1 MLKRTK
7 LAIYFLSAAALVSV
21 AIGVRA
27 QQQHTHSQTESQPQ
41 AQPQSKT
48 DEHGAMS
55 HEQMSHEAMSY
66 DAMSHGSCPMMQGAQ
81 AKTPDGAGA
90 HAGHLAEVNARG
102 EQGMGFSQT
111 ATTHHFLLMP
121 DGGAIQVEVNDA
133 KDAVSLDQIR
143 THLAHIAEMF
153 AAGNFETPMFVHDQ
167 VPPGVAVMQK
177 LKAEIA
183 YKYEETR
190 GGARVRVSTRNPEA
204 LAAVQDFLR
213 FQIKEHRTGDP
224 LEVPAR

>member
-1 MLKRTK
+1 MMKRTK
-7 LAIYFLSAAALVSV
+7 FAICFLSAAAMVSV

-27 QQQHTHSQTESQPQ
+27 QQQHTHGHAETQPQ
-41 AQPQSKT
+41 VQPQSKT

-55 HEQMSHEAMSY
+55 HDQMSHEAMSH
-66 DAMSHGSCPMMQGAQ
+66 DTCPMMQGAQ

-102 EQGMGFSQT
+102 EQGMGFSQS
-111 ATTHHFLLMP
+111 ATKHHFLLMP

-143 THLAHIAEMF
+143 THLAQIAGAF
-153 AAGNFETPMFVHDQ
+153 AAGNFETPMFVHDE
-167 VPPGVAVMQK
+167 VPPGVVVMQK
-177 LKAEIA
+177 LKSEIA
-183 YKYEETR
+183 YKYEETQN
-190 GGARVRVSTRNPEA
+190 GARVRVSTRNPEA

>member
-1 MLKRTK
+1 MMKRTK
-7 LAIYFLSAAALVSV
+7 FAIYFLSAAALVFV
-21 AIGVRA
+21 AVGVRA
-27 QQQHTHSQTESQPQ
+27 QQQHTHSHMESQPQ

-55 HEQMSHEAMSY
+55 HEAVSHEAMSH
-66 DAMSHGSCPMMQGAQ
+66 DAMSHESCPMMQGAQ

-90 HAGHLAEVNARG
+90 HVGHVAEMNARG
-102 EQGMGFSQT
+102 EQGMGFSQS

-121 DGGAIQVEVNDA
+121 DGGAIQVTVNDP
-133 KDAVSLDQIR
+133 KDAANLDQIKM
-143 THLAHIAEMF
+143 HLAHIAEMF

-190 GGARVRVSTRNPEA
+190 GGARVRVSTRNPAA
-204 LAAVQDFLR
+204 LAAVQEFLR
-213 FQIKEHRTGDP
+213 FQIKEHQTGDP

>member
-1 MLKRTK
+1 MMKRTK
-7 LAIYFLSAAALVSV
+7 FAIYFLSAVISV
-21 AIGVRA
+21 AVGVRA
-27 QQQHTHSQTESQPQ
+27 QQQHTHSHTESQP
-41 AQPQSKT
+41 QPQSKT
-48 DEHGAMS
+48 DAHGAMS
-55 HEQMSHEAMSY
+55 HDKMSHE
-66 DAMSHGSCPMMQGAQ
+66 SCPMMQGAQ
-81 AKTPDGAGA
+81 AKTPDGAGS
-90 HAGHLAEVNARG
+90 HAGRVAEMNARG

-143 THLAHIAEMF
+143 THLAQIAGAF

-183 YKYEETR
+183 YKYEETQN
-190 GGARVRVSTRNPEA
+190 GARVRVSTRNPEA
-204 LAAVQDFLR
+204 LAAVHDFLR
-213 FQIKEHRTGDP
+213 FQIKEHQTGDP